1 LTDDRPDGG
10 VRVSARGSAGG
21 LKTDTIALELS
32 PEWEDEGS
40 EGSSTSLFWTKDRE
54 SGNVSDKK
62 NEVQKPIAHQV
73 SKELDRISILRPLGT
88 GMEQGTKRMLT
99 MNRTSSLRDG
109 HRSVEGTCPK
119 RLSHSSLLFA
129 ARSILRLENHLW

>member
-10 VRVSARGSAGG
+10 VRASARGSAGG

-32 PEWEDEGS
+32 PEWEDAGS

-73 SKELDRISILRPLGT
+73 SKELVSNFNNATT
-88 GMEQGTKRMLT
+88 GYWNGAGNQANAHNEPDFF
-99 MNRTSSLRDG
+99 SSRWA
-109 HRSVEGTCPK
+109 SF
-119 RLSHSSLLFA
+119 S
-129 ARSILRLENHLW
+129 